1 MVLFGGVV
9 WLCCG
14 CVVCRMTWCEVIR
27 REKKHKVRNSHA
39 IPQIFGIPRKQK
51 SRGLHL
57 KLLKA
62 CPCRNMR
69 DKKTN
74 GKQMASPYVGLLTI

>member
-14 CVVCRMTWCEVIR
+14 CVVCRMICEVTER
-27 REKKHKVRNSHA
+27 KNDHKVRNSHA

-51 SRGLHL
+51 SRGIQV
-57 KLLKA
+57 KLVKA
-62 CPCRNMR
+62 CSYRNMR
-69 DKKTN
+69 DKKRN
-74 GKQMASPYVGLLTI
+74 GKQVTCPYLELIII